1 MMFRPAVPSLL
12 VAACVISL
20 AVVGCSGDDSERPKA
35 PVHPARGQ
43 VFYKGK
49 PLADAL
55 VVLHPATPA
64 GGGADSPQPTGRT
77 DPEGKFLLHTYAGDD
92 GAPIGSYLVG
102 VSAAPA
108 YPETRSMMKKVE
120 PAPKAAPV
128 SIGTQYADPEKSGLK
143 AEIKAGQNEIPTFNL
158 N

>member
-1 MMFRPAVPSLL
+1 MMFRRAVPSRL
-12 VAACVISL
+12 VVACIISL
-20 AVVGCSGDDSERPKA
+20 AVVSCSGDDTARPKV

-43 VFYKGK
+43 VLYKGK

-55 VVLHPATPA
+55 VVLRPVTPV
-64 GGGADSPQPTGRT
+64 GGGAEPPQPTGRT
-77 DPEGKFLLHTYAGDD
+77 DLEGKFLLHTYAGDD
-92 GAPIGSYLVG
+92 GAPIGSYIVG
-102 VSAAPA
+102 VSSAPA
-108 YPETRSMMKKVE
+108 YPETREMMKKVE

-128 SIGTQYADPEKSGLK
+128 SIGTQYADPAKSGLK